1 MIERGSLVGD
11 GVILGENARL
21 GPFERVSRRKQ
32 DVLQELGEDGE
43 DLEDDEDSEDEWENA
58 EKRKSHLIIL
68 VVRSVVILIF
78 SWKLKIKKTHLVSWA
93 KAQMRSFGPKALPKM
108 MKTRMKLNASI
119 TSDS

>member
-58 EKRKSHLIIL
+58 EKRKSHLMIL

-78 SWKLKIKKTHLVSWA
+78 SWKLKIKKTHLVSWE

-108 MKTRMKLNASI
+108 MKTRM
-119 TSDS
+119 